1 MRQAVVRGGLCSEW
15 ASVSTMAAGSPQAT
29 NWTVTSPSPLCPLGV
44 LSPSSPLRAVP
55 SLAAEAGSWDTD
67 KQKFLKLL
75 LETT

>member
-44 LSPSSPLRAVP
+44 LSQLPSQGCTISGCRSRELGHRQ
-55 SLAAEAGSWDTD
+55 AEIP
-67 KQKFLKLL
+67 
-75 LETT
+75 